1 MGLVHAFLF
10 SLPEDRVVR
19 ANGRKHPLNFTTSHE
34 HYIICF
40 TTFSGLGCSC
50 CPGALAQGSSLKPQP
65 CSPAADFHPLT
76 VPALCQDTHIHPFP
90 NLSPRARLQK
100 IHHPCLWIEPGSPG
114 CLFALQSNT
123 KATTASES
131 PGAWPGGHNHS
142 SVTS

>member
-1 MGLVHAFLF
+1 MHSSSPCQRIVWSEQMVGNIPLI
-10 SLPEDRVVR
+10 SLLPI
-19 ANGRKHPLNFTTSHE
+19 N
-34 HYIICF
+34 IICF

-100 IHHPCLWIEPGSPG
+100 IDHPCLWIEPGSLG
-114 CLFALQSNT
+114 CLFALHSNT